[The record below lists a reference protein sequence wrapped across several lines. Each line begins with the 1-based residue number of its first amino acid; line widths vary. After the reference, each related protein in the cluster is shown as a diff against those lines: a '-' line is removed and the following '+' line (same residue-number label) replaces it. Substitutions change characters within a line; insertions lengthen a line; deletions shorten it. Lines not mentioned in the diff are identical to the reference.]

1 MTIYLDYIF
10 IENFLIDYILL
21 KETSYMARKNI
32 SYKSV
37 IISSVIGSLYVV
49 IMMYF
54 KIPELNYIIC
64 KLLLAVI
71 MIYISFKPKL
81 VYEYIKLVSLFLLT
95 SVINVGTL
103 MVITN
108 LLNLQSI
115 SGLLK
120 LTLYISSLF
129 LSKYFT
135 EYMWKIYKREIRSD
149 DLIYEVKICLGDKVY
164 KYNGFLDTGNNVYS
178 YTYDVPVIFGELL
191 DESMLKDLELKESFN
206 IRTVTL
212 SNESNKNAYLFDKVE
227 ITKKDKIWF
236 VRAAIV
242 FEKNKLSKDNSY
254 NMLLNYIL
262 YTQDLGGIKI

>member
-32 SYKSV
+32 PYKRI
-37 IISSVIGSLYVV
+37 IISSITGSLYVV
-49 IMMYF
+49 IMMSF
-54 KIPELNYIIC
+54 RIPELNYIIC

-81 VYEYIKLVSLFLLT
+81 VHEHIKLVLLFLLI

-108 LLNLQSI
+108 LLNLQNI

-120 LTLYISSLF
+120 LTLYIASLF
-129 LSKYFT
+129 VSKYFT
-135 EYMWKIYKREIRSD
+135 EYMWKIYKREIRSA
-149 DLIYEVKICLGDKVY
+149 DLIYEVKICLGNKVY
-164 KYNGFLDTGNNVYS
+164 KYNAFLDTGNNVYS

-191 DESMLKDLELKESFN
+191 QESMLKELEQKESFN

-212 SNESNKNAYLFDKVE
+212 SNESSKKAYLFDKVE
-227 ITKKDKIWF
+227 IAKKDKKWF